1 MLIDVAIPVPLH
13 TSFSY
18 DVPAALMSVI
28 QPGMRVR
35 VPFRRKS
42 VVAVVS
48 ALNTI
53 APPHARIKPIDDIM
67 DDVPVVG
74 LMLLDLCKWIADYYA
89 APVGEV
95 LQTALPGHLWKSR
108 TREGRMRLS
117 DAHSTHVRR
126 EAQATLILTEPQQM
140 AMAQIRE
147 RYSRFSPILLHGVT
161 GSGKTEVYM
170 TACAEVLAKGRQA
183 IVMVPEIALTPQL
196 LGRFAE
202 RFGELVAIYH
212 SALTDAQRA
221 QQWQRIRTGMAQIV
235 VGTRSAIFAP
245 TPNCGLIIVDEEH
258 DSSYKQD
265 DSPRYNGRD
274 VAVMRAKQEDIP
286 IVLGSATPSLESFF
300 NARLGKYHLIT
311 LPERATGQVMPDIQ
325 LVDMRPLKIEGKPLP
340 LLSPPLIAALQKR
353 LDHGEQSLLLMNR
366 RGFARFIVCEAC
378 GHVAMCPNCEVSLT
392 YHQHNRELRCHY
404 CDYHTDAPDTC
415 EVCKSSELKPIGAGS
430 ERVED
435 HLQKTFPTAR
445 IGRLDSDTV
454 STQTKRTE
462 LLQAMHD
469 RDIDIL
475 VGTQMIAKGHDF
487 AHVTLVGVI
496 SAEMSLNM
504 PDFRAPERS
513 FQLLTQVSG
522 RAGRAHLPGEVIIQT
537 VQPEHYCLRHVMAHD
552 YVGFA
557 EAEMQHRKDL
567 RYPPFGRLISCTISA
582 NVETKGL
589 EYAAILGDAL
599 RDFVQTHHL
608 ECDVLGP
615 SPALLYKL
623 RGKTR
628 MQLLLK
634 LKSAIH
640 VQAMTRAILT
650 HTDVSAPSGVQA
662 TIDVDP
668 LNFI

>member
-1 MLIDVAIPVPLH
+1 MLLDVAIPVPLN
-13 TSFSY
+13 TTFTY
-18 DVPAALMSVI
+18 DAPDMLATGLSV
-28 QPGMRVR
+28 GMRVR
-35 VPFRRKS
+35 VSFRRKN
-42 VVAVVS
+42 VVAVVT

-53 APPHARIKPIDDIM
+53 APPHARIKPIDEVLDEA
-67 DDVPVVG
+67 PV
-74 LMLLDLCKWIADYYA
+74 LSPTIIELCKWIADYYA
-89 APVGEV
+89 APIGEV
-95 LQTALPGHLWKSR
+95 LQSALPSHLWKTR
-108 TREGRMRLS
+108 TREGKMRLS
-117 DAHSTHVRR
+117 DAHATHVRR
-126 EAQATLILTEPQQM
+126 DTQATLILTEPQQL
-140 AMAQIRE
+140 ALTQIRE
-147 RYSRFSPILLHGVT
+147 RYSRFAPVLLHGVT

-170 TACAEVLAKGRQA
+170 TACSEVLAQGRQA

-202 RFGELVAIYH
+202 RFGELVAVYH

-221 QQWQRIRTGMAQIV
+221 QQWQRIRTGEAKIV

-245 TPNCGLIIVDEEH
+245 TPRCGLIIVDEEH

-286 IVLGSATPSLESFF
+286 IVLGSATPSLESFS
-300 NARLGKYHLIT
+300 NARLGKYYLVT
-311 LPERATGQVMPDIQ
+311 LPERATGQVMPRIE
-325 LVDMRPLKIEGKPLP
+325 LVDMRPLKVEGKPLP
-340 LLSPPLIAALQKR
+340 FLSPPLVLALQQR
-353 LDHGEQSLLLMNR
+353 LDSGEQSLLLMNR
-366 RGFARFIVCEAC
+366 RGFSRFIVCEAC
-378 GHVAMCPNCEVSLT
+378 GHVAMCPNCDVSLT

-415 EVCKSSELKPIGAGS
+415 EVCKSSELKPVGAGS
-430 ERVED
+430 ERVEG

-462 LLQAMHD
+462 LLQAMHN

-487 AHVTLVGVI
+487 SHVTLVGVV

-537 VQPEHYCLRHVMAHD
+537 VQPEHYCLQHVIFHD

-557 EAEMQHRKDL
+557 EAEMQHREDL
-567 RYPPFGRLISCTISA
+567 RYPPYGRLIGCTISA
-582 NVETKGL
+582 NVEARGL
-589 EYAAILGDAL
+589 EYAAVLGDAL
-599 RDFVQTHHL
+599 RNFVQTHKL

-650 HTDVSAPSGVQA
+650 HTDANAPSGVQA